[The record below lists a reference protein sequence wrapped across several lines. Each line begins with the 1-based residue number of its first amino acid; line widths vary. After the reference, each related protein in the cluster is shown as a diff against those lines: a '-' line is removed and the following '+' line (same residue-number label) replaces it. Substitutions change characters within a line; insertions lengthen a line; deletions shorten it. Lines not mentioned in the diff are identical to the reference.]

1 MIKEILQTWH
11 ENSAGMTNVSSQSF
25 KCRYCEKEFRKESSL
40 AVHLCEIKR
49 RWQEERETGV
59 QFGLQAY
66 LRFYEMTQG
75 SAKMKSYADFVAS
88 PYYKAFVKFGRH
100 MVAIRAVNPR
110 MFIDWVIK
118 ENKKLDHW
126 THEKVYLEYLKGYMR
141 KEAVQDALERA
152 LKEMQD
158 YADEHQEFKGG
169 FADYF
174 RYGNTNR
181 ICHHIANG
189 RVSPWIVFNCASGVE
204 FLERLSEEQ
213 IGIVLPWIDPDYWQR
228 KFQDYV
234 ADTEWVKMI
243 LKEAKL

>member
-1 MIKEILQTWH
+1 MQTWH
-11 ENSAGMTNVSSQSF
+11 ENSDMTTNQSSPNY

-40 AVHLCEIKR
+40 AVHLCEQKR
-49 RWQEERETGV
+49 RWQEEKETGV

-75 SAKMKSYADFVAS
+75 SAKMKSYSDFVSS

-100 MVAIRAVNPR
+100 MVAIRAVNPK

-126 THEKVYLEYLKGYMR
+126 THEKVYLEYLRGYMR

-158 YADEHQEFKGG
+158 YADEHKEFANG
-169 FADYF
+169 FRDYF
-174 RYGNTNR
+174 RYGNPNR

-189 RVSPWIVFNCASGVE
+189 RVSPWIVFNCSTGVE
-204 FLERLSEEQ
+204 FLESLNDEQ
-213 IGIVLPWIDPDYWQR
+213 IAIILLWIDPEFWQR
-228 KFQDYV
+228 RFQDYV
-234 ADTEWVKMI
+234 ADTEWVKTI
-243 LKEAKL
+243 LKEAGL

>member
-1 MIKEILQTWH
+1 
-11 ENSAGMTNVSSQSF
+11 MTSQLKPSY
-25 KCRYCEKEFRKESSL
+25 KCRYCDKEFRKESSL
-40 AVHLCEIKR
+40 AVHLCEQKR

-66 LRFYEMTQG
+66 LRFYELTQG

-88 PYYKAFVKFGRH
+88 PYYRAFVKFGRH
-100 MVAIRAVNPR
+100 MVGIRAVNPR

-126 THEKVYLEYLKGYMR
+126 THEKVYLEYLRGYMR

-158 YADEHQEFKGG
+158 YADEHQEFANG
-169 FADYF
+169 FNDYF
-174 RYGNTNR
+174 RFGSVNR

-189 RVSPWIVFNCASGVE
+189 RVSPWIVFNCPSGIA
-204 FLERLSEEQ
+204 FLDQLNDEQ
-213 IGIVLPWIDPDYWQR
+213 IGLVLPWIDPDYWQQ
-228 KFQDYV
+228 KFRDYV
-234 ADTEWVKMI
+234 ADTEWIKQI
-243 LKEAKL
+243 LKEANL